1 MFQAISA
8 TRLEARASMRI
19 IKDLVH
25 IMKTHPYD
33 LNDLLFS
40 NKLDAYRMIEGDF
53 IGVNT
58 IGSVWSE
65 KNSISSNTLNDI
77 KDMDLKPLRDSINPK
92 IKDFVL
98 FGTLDS
104 QK

>member
-1 MFQAISA
+1 MS
-8 TRLEARASMRI
+8 I
-19 IKDLVH
+19 IRDMVH
-25 IMKTHPYD
+25 VMKTHPYD

-40 NKLDAYRMIEGDF
+40 NKLDVYKMIKGKF
-53 IGVNT
+53 IGVDT
-58 IGSVWSE
+58 MGSVWSE

-98 FGTLDS
+98 FGTLNS
-104 QK
+104 